1 MTKSEL
7 QVKISELEAS
17 LKVNELS
24 QNDLL
29 NKLVD
34 AQKELENINK
44 PIITKQ
50 TLNQM
55 QELVQTTLDN
65 YDFNRVE
72 EYEYDFSINYD
83 NRLELDHIE
92 FNNVDEIADQ
102 ISSELE
108 ELFNIKEDEIGARCA
123 ALLCG
128 HGRGDLLHRM
138 TVHMP
143 DGAPPIM
150 RCVQKCAQL

>member
-24 QNDLL
+24 QNDLI

-108 ELFNIKEDEIGARCA
+108 ELFNIEEDN
-123 ALLCG
+123 
-128 HGRGDLLHRM
+128 D
-138 TVHMP
+138 
-143 DGAPPIM
+143 
-150 RCVQKCAQL
+150 

>member
-17 LKVNELS
+17 LKVSELS
-24 QNDLL
+24 QNDLI

-44 PIITKQ
+44 PVITKQ

-102 ISSELE
+102 ISTELE
-108 ELFNIKEDEIGARCA
+108 ELFNIKEDN
-123 ALLCG
+123 
-128 HGRGDLLHRM
+128 D
-138 TVHMP
+138 
-143 DGAPPIM
+143 
-150 RCVQKCAQL
+150 

>member
-1 MTKSEL
+1 MTKAEL

-24 QNDLL
+24 QTDLI

-65 YDFNRVE
+65 YDFNRVD

-108 ELFNIKEDEIGARCA
+108 ELFNIKEDN
-123 ALLCG
+123 
-128 HGRGDLLHRM
+128 D
-138 TVHMP
+138 
-143 DGAPPIM
+143 
-150 RCVQKCAQL
+150 

>member
-24 QNDLL
+24 QNDLI

-108 ELFNIKEDEIGARCA
+108 ELFNIKEDN
-123 ALLCG
+123 
-128 HGRGDLLHRM
+128 D
-138 TVHMP
+138 
-143 DGAPPIM
+143 
-150 RCVQKCAQL
+150 

>member
-17 LKVNELS
+17 LKVSELS
-24 QNDLL
+24 QNDLI
-29 NKLVD
+29 NKPVD

-44 PIITKQ
+44 PVITKQ

-65 YDFNRVE
+65 YDFNRVD

-92 FNNVDEIADQ
+92 FNNVDEIAEQ

-108 ELFNIKEDEIGARCA
+108 ELFNIKEDN
-123 ALLCG
+123 
-128 HGRGDLLHRM
+128 D
-138 TVHMP
+138 
-143 DGAPPIM
+143 
-150 RCVQKCAQL
+150 

>member
-1 MTKSEL
+1 MTKAEL

-24 QNDLL
+24 QTDLI

-44 PIITKQ
+44 PVVTKQ
-50 TLNQM
+50 TIDQM
-55 QELVQTTLDN
+55 QELIQTTLDN
-65 YDFNRVE
+65 YDFNRVD

-92 FNNVDEIADQ
+92 FNNVDEIAEQ
-102 ISSELE
+102 ISIELE
-108 ELFNIKEDEIGARCA
+108 GLFNIKEDN
-123 ALLCG
+123 
-128 HGRGDLLHRM
+128 D
-138 TVHMP
+138 
-143 DGAPPIM
+143 
-150 RCVQKCAQL
+150 